1 MGPAGAFGAKHRRA
15 LETMATCS
23 AKLWLEETMRRNSWL
38 IFSLLAGLLPP
49 ALLRAQLVPEFT
61 PPKANCCLQSAAQSL
76 ADQLQDWNQIGRYH
90 EDNVRL
96 QAQPAEKGRV
106 VFLGDSIT
114 DGWKLAQ
121 YFPEKQ
127 YVNRGISGQ
136 TTPQMLVRFYPDVLN
151 LRAAAVIILAGT
163 NDIAR
168 NTGPET
174 AEMIEDNLRAMG
186 ELAQKHG
193 IKVVLGLLLPVSDY
207 TQRKQTERRPPSD
220 ILKLNEW
227 LRRYAAETEAEV
239 ADYYSVLVD
248 SKGML
253 KEGYSD
259 DGLHPNDRG
268 YALMAPVAEAAI
280 ERALARM
287 K

>member
-1 MGPAGAFGAKHRRA
+1 MKLHR
-15 LETMATCS
+15 LP
-23 AKLWLEETMRRNSWL
+23 LFIL
-38 IFSLLAGLLPP
+38 FVGLLPP
-49 ALLRAQLVPEFT
+49 TSVRAQLVPEFK
-61 PPKANCCLQSAAQSL
+61 PPKANCCLQFAAQSL

-90 EDNVRL
+90 EDDVRL

-121 YFPEKQ
+121 YFPGKR

-136 TTPQMLVRFYPDVLN
+136 TTPQMLVRFYPDVIN
-151 LRAAAVIILAGT
+151 LHPAAVIILAGT

-174 AEMIEDNLRAMG
+174 LEMIEDNFRAMC

-193 IKVVLGLLLPVSDY
+193 INAVLCLLLPVSDY
-207 TQRKQTERRPPSD
+207 TQYKQTEHRPPSD

-227 LRRYAAETEAEV
+227 LRSYAAEIRAEV

-248 SKGML
+248 GNGML
-253 KEGYSD
+253 KDGYSG

-268 YALMAPVAEAAI
+268 YTLMAPVAEAAI
-280 ERALARM
+280 QRALRG
-287 K
+287 KE

>member
-1 MGPAGAFGAKHRRA
+1 MK
-15 LETMATCS
+15 
-23 AKLWLEETMRRNSWL
+23 RNSRL
-38 IFSLLAGLLPP
+38 MLLVLAGFVLPSV
-49 ALLRAQLVPEFT
+49 AIGQLVTEYK
-61 PPKANCCLQSAAQSL
+61 PPKANCCLQFTAQSF
-76 ADQLQDWNQIGRYH
+76 ADQLQDWNQLGRYH
-90 EDNVRL
+90 DDDAEL
-96 QAQPAEKGRV
+96 EAQPVEKGRV

-121 YFPEKQ
+121 YFPGKP

-151 LRAAAVIILAGT
+151 LQPSAVIILAGT

-174 AEMIEDNLRAMG
+174 AEMIEDNFRAMYD
-186 ELAQKHG
+186 LAERHQVKL
-193 IKVVLGLLLPVSDY
+193 ILCLLTPVSDY
-207 TQRKQTERRPPSD
+207 TSHKQTEHRPPSD
-220 ILKLNEW
+220 IRKLNDW
-227 LRRYAAETEAEV
+227 LRGYASGRKLQV

-248 SKGML
+248 DKGML
-253 KEGYSD
+253 KDGYSD

-268 YALMAPVAEAAI
+268 YALMAPVVEAAI
-280 ERALARM
+280 ARALG

>member
-1 MGPAGAFGAKHRRA
+1 MKH
-15 LETMATCS
+15 
-23 AKLWLEETMRRNSWL
+23 NSWL
-38 IFSLLAGLLPP
+38 TFSLLAGFLLPS
-49 ALLRAQLVPEFT
+49 AAQGQLATEFK
-61 PPKANCCLQSAAQSL
+61 PPKANCCLQFAAQNF
-76 ADQLQDWNQIGRYH
+76 ADQLQDWNQLGRYH
-90 EDNVRL
+90 DDDSAIQSQPE
-96 QAQPAEKGRV
+96 QAGRV

-121 YFPEKQ
+121 YFPGKP

-151 LRAAAVIILAGT
+151 LHPAAVIILAGT

-174 AEMIEDNLRAMG
+174 AEMIEDNFRAMCD
-186 ELAQKHG
+186 LAERHRV
-193 IKVVLGLLLPVSDY
+193 KVILCLLTPVSDY
-207 TQRKQTERRPPSD
+207 TSHHQTERRPPAD
-220 ILKLNEW
+220 IRKLNDW
-227 LRRYAAETEAEV
+227 LRGYAEGRKLQV

-248 SKGML
+248 DKGML

-268 YALMAPVAEAAI
+268 YALMAPVAQVAISSAAG
-280 ERALARM
+280 